1 MNIITNTVYMY
12 VSDFET
18 IPISAPLLKLA
29 NAGAT
34 SVPMEKSSGS
44 PKFLAMWWGSCVRR
58 LQHWKNAA
66 FEKKRSIYTHQ
77 YSTRLGGF
85 KLFEKYARQIG
96 SFPQVGVKMKN
107 DWNDHLV

>member
-1 MNIITNTVYMY
+1 MCLKIVDNFDHETEDSRKKKRRSAHLKHELRKSHVKMNIITNTVYMY

-44 PKFLAMWWGSCVRR
+44 PKFLAMW
-58 LQHWKNAA
+58 
-66 FEKKRSIYTHQ
+66 
-77 YSTRLGGF
+77 
-85 KLFEKYARQIG
+85 
-96 SFPQVGVKMKN
+96 
-107 DWNDHLV
+107 